1 MVLKMSFCIILSYLN
16 LYKGLVFYIVKI
28 YCNCMYFSLGCSG
41 VSNIVFL
48 VIVGLF
54 LVVSYLL
61 ICLFRVNE
69 MNDSLRFFGVL
80 VVICYVC

>member
-41 VSNIVFL
+41 VSNIVFFGYCW
-48 VIVGLF
+48 IVFGCELF
-54 LVVSYLL
+54 VD
-61 ICLFRVNE
+61 LFV
-69 MNDSLRFFGVL
+69 
-80 VVICYVC
+80 

>member
-1 MVLKMSFCIILSYLN
+1 MVLKMSFCIILSYF

-28 YCNCMYFSLGCSG
+28 NCNCMYFILGCSG

-48 VIVGLF
+48 VIVELF

-69 MNDSLRFFGVL
+69 MKDSLRFFGVL